1 MPLALI
7 WVPHQMKIF
16 ETGVVLL
23 ALYLLLQIYSW
34 KSNSLYFLKTQQYG
48 ICTDSLSFSFQL
60 KES

>member
-7 WVPHQMKIF
+7 WIPHQMNVL

-23 ALYLLLQIYSW
+23 ALCLLYQIYSW

-48 ICTDSLSFSFQL
+48 ICTDSLLFSFQL